1 MVSNL
6 IPCHQGLLENS
17 SLGLRLDP
25 SAVCN
30 YNLSFH
36 LSTDIVVSVVSVK
49 IQETHLRL
57 RAVNLIF
64 HIL

>member
-36 LSTDIVVSVVSVK
+36 LSTDIVVSVK